1 MNQQRFL
8 ELSVGAFVA
17 LGLAALLVLALKV
30 SNLAQVSRDG
40 GYHLTARFDNIGGLK
55 VRSPVTIAGVRVG
68 QVSEIAVDPQTYEA
82 VVRLMVSS
90 QYRLP
95 RDTAAQIY
103 TAGLLG
109 EQYVALEPGG
119 EEDYLQDGDEIQL
132 TQSAIVLERVLGQF
146 LFSKAAGD

>member
-1 MNQQRFL
+1 MNQQRIL

-17 LGLAALLVLALKV
+17 VGLAALLVLALKV

-40 GYHLTARFDNIGGLK
+40 GYHLTARFDNVGGLK

-68 QVSEIAVDPQTYEA
+68 QVSDIAVDPQTFEA
-82 VVRLMVSS
+82 VVQLVVSS

-95 RDTAAQIY
+95 TDTSAQIY

-119 EEDYLQDGDEIQL
+119 EEEYLQDGGEIRL

-146 LFSKAAGD
+146 LFNKAAGE

>member
-1 MNQQRFL
+1 MQRQQWL
-8 ELSVGAFVA
+8 ELSVGLFVA
-17 LGLAALLVLALKV
+17 LGLGALLMLALKV
-30 SNLAQVSRDG
+30 SNLAQVNRDG
-40 GYHLTARFDNIGGLK
+40 GYELSARFDHVGGLK

-68 QVSEIAVDPQTYEA
+68 QVSAIEVDPQTYEA
-82 VVRLMVSS
+82 VVRLVVAPE
-90 QYRLP
+90 YRLP
-95 RDTAAQIY
+95 VDTAAQIY

-119 EEDYLQDGDEIQL
+119 EERYLNDGDEIRL